1 MTWISQNGYIDK
13 LDDIVNECNDTYHST
28 VKMKPANV
36 KPITYINFNKENS
49 KEDPKFEIGDHVR
62 ISKYKNIFARGYIL
76 NWSEEVLLIK
86 KVKNTVLWRYVTSD
100 INGEKI
106 VEAFYKKVLRKTNQK
121 EFRVEKVIKIK

>member
-1 MTWISQNGYIDK
+1 
-13 LDDIVNECNDTYHST
+13 
-28 VKMKPANV
+28 MKPANV

-86 KVKNTVLWRYVTSD
+86 KVKNTVLWSYVISD
-100 INGEKI
+100 INGEKT

-121 EFRVEKVIKIK
+121 EFRVEKVIKMK

>member
-1 MTWISQNGYIDK
+1 
-13 LDDIVNECNDTYHST
+13 
-28 VKMKPANV
+28 MKPANV